1 MPDGWRARMGPKD
14 ATAMVGNAFNPL
26 QGDVPLDIT
35 PSTNTVYNSYVRDT
49 ENFPVD
55 SVTVNVN
62 GVAAMTDV
70 HGR

>member
-1 MPDGWRARMGPKD
+1 
-14 ATAMVGNAFNPL
+14 MVGNAFNPL